1 MTTTTP
7 PALHP
12 PDRPL
17 LGILLMLGFCA
28 VAPMADAVA
37 KILGETV
44 PLMMAV
50 FARFAV
56 QAILLVPLVITG
68 GRVWRLKG
76 RMLHLVIL
84 RTALHIAGITL
95 MFSALTFLPLA
106 DAIAIAFVMPFVLL
120 LLGHLILKE
129 EVGPRR
135 LIACIV
141 GFIGTL
147 LVIQPSFAEVG
158 WPALLPVGVA
168 VVFAAFILVT
178 RLVARDTDPIGL
190 QAVSGVMASVVLLPV
205 LLIFG
210 SSDSG
215 PDQLRL
221 MIPDARDWGLLIG
234 VGVLGTMGHLL
245 MTWSLRYAPAA
256 TLAPM
261 QYLEIPFATVIG
273 WLIWRDLPDGL
284 AAIGITITIASGL
297 YIVMRERNLSRD
309 AARLAQSQP

>member
-1 MTTTTP
+1 MI
-7 PALHP
+7 HP

-56 QAILLVPLVITG
+56 QAMLLVPLVAAS
-68 GRVWRLKG
+68 GRVWRLQG
-76 RMLHLVIL
+76 RILRLVVL

-95 MFSALTFLPLA
+95 MFSALSHLPLA

-120 LLGHLILKE
+120 LLGHTILKE

-135 LIACIV
+135 LIACVV

-178 RLVARDTDPIGL
+178 RLVARETDPIGL
-190 QAVSGVMASVVLLPV
+190 QAISGVMASVVLLPV

-210 SSDSG
+210 SADSG
-215 PDQLRL
+215 PEPLRL
-221 MIPDARDWGLLIG
+221 VMPDARDWALLMG
-234 VGVLGTMGHLL
+234 VGILGTVGHLM

-261 QYLEIPFATVIG
+261 QYLEIPFATFIG

-284 AAIGITITIASGL
+284 AAIGIAITVASGL
-297 YIVMRERNLSRD
+297 YIVARERNLSRD
-309 AARLAQSQP
+309 AAQVARAAQSQP

>member
-1 MTTTTP
+1 MSTV
-7 PALHP
+7 HP
-12 PDRPL
+12 PDRPM
-17 LGILLMLGFCA
+17 LGIALMFGFCA
-28 VAPMADAVA
+28 VAPMADALA

-50 FARFAV
+50 LARFAV
-56 QAILLVPLVITG
+56 QALLLTPLVLATG
-68 GRVWRLKG
+68 RIWRLRG

-95 MFSALTFLPLA
+95 MFSALKYLPLA

-120 LLGHLILKE
+120 LLGHTILKE

-147 LVIQPSFAEVG
+147 LVIQPSFAAVG

-178 RLVARDTDPIGL
+178 RLVARDTDPVAL
-190 QAVSGVMASVVLLPV
+190 QAVSGLMASAVLLP
-205 LLIFG
+205 LLLVFG
-210 SSDSG
+210 GSG
-215 PDQLRL
+215 PEALRL
-221 MIPDARDWGLLIG
+221 VAPSPQDWALLVGVGLL
-234 VGVLGTMGHLL
+234 GTLGHLF
-245 MTWSLRYAPAA
+245 MTWSLRFAPSA

-261 QYLEIPFATVIG
+261 QYLEIPFATLIG
-273 WLIWRDLPDGL
+273 WLIWRDLPNGL
-284 AAIGITITIASGL
+284 AALGIAITVASGL
-297 YIVMRERNLSRD
+297 YIVLRERSLSK
-309 AARLAQSQP
+309 ALATPAVAPQPQP

>member
-1 MTTTTP
+1 MI
-7 PALHP
+7 HP
-12 PDRPL
+12 PDRPM

-28 VAPMADAVA
+28 VAPLADALA

-44 PLMMAV
+44 PLLMAV

-56 QAILLVPLVITG
+56 QALVLAPLVLTT
-68 GRVWRLKG
+68 GRVWRLRG
-76 RMLHLVIL
+76 RMLRLVIL

-95 MFSALTFLPLA
+95 MFSALKYLALA

-120 LLGHLILKE
+120 LLGHTILGE

-190 QAVSGVMASVVLLPV
+190 QAVSGIMASCVLLPV

-210 SSDSG
+210 GVDTG
-215 PDQLRL
+215 PAALRL
-221 MIPDARDWGLLIG
+221 VIPSGQDWALLIG
-234 VGVLGTMGHLL
+234 VGLLGTVGHLL
-245 MTWSLRYAPAA
+245 MTWSLRFAPSA

-261 QYLEIPFATVIG
+261 QYLEIPFATLIG

-284 AAIGITITIASGL
+284 AALGITVTVASGL
-297 YIVMRERNLSRD
+297 YIVLRERQLSSAS
-309 AARLAQSQP
+309 AARAVQSQP

>member
-1 MTTTTP
+1 MS
-7 PALHP
+7 AIHP
-12 PDRPL
+12 PDRPM

-28 VAPMADAVA
+28 VAPLADALA

-44 PLMMAV
+44 PLLMAV
-50 FARFAV
+50 LARFAV
-56 QAILLVPLVITG
+56 QAIVLAPLVLAT
-68 GRVWRLKG
+68 GRVWRLRG
-76 RMLHLVIL
+76 RMLRLVIL

-95 MFSALTFLPLA
+95 MFSALKYLALA

-120 LLGHLILKE
+120 LLGHTILGE

-135 LIACIV
+135 LIACVV

-190 QAVSGVMASVVLLPV
+190 QAVSGIMASCVLLPV

-210 SSDSG
+210 GIETG
-215 PDQLRL
+215 PAALRL
-221 MIPDARDWGLLIG
+221 VMPSGQDWALLIG
-234 VGVLGTMGHLL
+234 VGLLGTVGHLL
-245 MTWSLRYAPAA
+245 MTWSLRFAPSA

-261 QYLEIPFATVIG
+261 QYLEIPFATLIG

-284 AAIGITITIASGL
+284 AAIGILITVASGL
-297 YIVMRERNLSRD
+297 YIVLRERQLTRAGAKMAS
-309 AARLAQSQP
+309 AAQSQP

>member
-1 MTTTTP
+1 MTTIQP
-7 PALHP
+7 PTIHP

-56 QAILLVPLVITG
+56 QAVLLVPVVIAG
-68 GRVWRLKG
+68 GRVWRLQG
-76 RMLHLVIL
+76 RMLRLVVL

-95 MFSALTFLPLA
+95 MFSALAHLPLA

-178 RLVARDTDPIGL
+178 RLVARETDPIGL

-210 SSDSG
+210 SVDSG
-215 PDQLRL
+215 PEQLRL
-221 MIPDARDWGLLIG
+221 MLPDARDWGLLVS
-234 VGVLGTMGHLL
+234 VGILGTLGHLL
-245 MTWSLRYAPAA
+245 MTWSLRYAPAS

-261 QYLEIPFATVIG
+261 QYLEIPFATFIG

-284 AAIGITITIASGL
+284 AAIGIAITVGSGL
-297 YIVMRERNLSRD
+297 YIVARERNLSRD

>member
-1 MTTTTP
+1 MSTI
-7 PALHP
+7 HP

-28 VAPMADAVA
+28 VAPLADAVA

-56 QAILLVPLVITG
+56 QALLLVPLVVAT
-68 GRVWRLKG
+68 GRVWRLRG
-76 RMLHLVIL
+76 RILRLVVL

-95 MFSALTFLPLA
+95 MFSALKYLPLA

-120 LLGHLILKE
+120 LLGHTILGE

-141 GFIGTL
+141 GFLGTL

-178 RLVARDTDPIGL
+178 RLVARETDPIGL
-190 QAVSGVMASVVLLPV
+190 QAVSGVMASAVLLPV
-205 LLIFG
+205 LLILG
-210 SSDSG
+210 DSG
-215 PDQLRL
+215 PEAMRL
-221 MIPDARDWGLLIG
+221 MMPDGRDWALLIG
-234 VGVLGTMGHLL
+234 VGILGTLGHLL
-245 MTWSLRYAPAA
+245 MTWSLRFAPAS

-261 QYLEIPFATVIG
+261 QYLEIPFATLIG

-284 AAIGITITIASGL
+284 AAIGIAITVASGL
-297 YIVMRERNLSRD
+297 YIVMRERNLSRA

>member
-1 MTTTTP
+1 MSVI
-7 PALHP
+7 HP
-12 PDRPL
+12 PDRPM

-28 VAPMADAVA
+28 VAPLADALA

-44 PLMMAV
+44 PLLMAV

-56 QAILLVPLVITG
+56 QALVLAPLVLTT
-68 GRVWRLKG
+68 GRVWRLRG
-76 RMLHLVIL
+76 RMLRLVIL

-95 MFSALTFLPLA
+95 MFSALKYLALA

-120 LLGHLILKE
+120 LLGHTILGE

-190 QAVSGVMASVVLLPV
+190 QAVSGIMASCVLLPV

-210 SSDSG
+210 GVDTG
-215 PDQLRL
+215 PAALRL
-221 MIPDARDWGLLIG
+221 VIPSGQDWALLIG
-234 VGVLGTMGHLL
+234 VGLLGTVGHLL
-245 MTWSLRYAPAA
+245 MTWSLRFAPSA

-261 QYLEIPFATVIG
+261 QYLEIPFATLIG

-284 AAIGITITIASGL
+284 AALGITVTVASGL
-297 YIVMRERNLSRD
+297 YIVLRERQLSSAS
-309 AARLAQSQP
+309 AARAVQSQP

>member
-1 MTTTTP
+1 MN
-7 PALHP
+7 ALHP
-12 PDRPL
+12 PDRPM
-17 LGILLMLGFCA
+17 LGILLMFGFCA
-28 VAPMADAVA
+28 VAPMADALA

-44 PLMMAV
+44 PLLMAV

-56 QAILLVPLVITG
+56 QALLLVPLVLATG
-68 GRVWRLKG
+68 RIWRMRG
-76 RMLHLVIL
+76 RMLHLVVL
-84 RTALHIAGITL
+84 RTALHIAGITM

-120 LLGHLILKE
+120 LLGHTILKE

-147 LVIQPSFAEVG
+147 MVIQPSFAEVG

-178 RLVARDTDPIGL
+178 RLVARDTDPVGL

-205 LLIFG
+205 LLVFG
-210 SSDSG
+210 SSG
-215 PDQLRL
+215 PEALRL
-221 MIPDARDWGLLIG
+221 VIPTPQDWALLFGVGLL
-234 VGVLGTMGHLL
+234 GTLGHLL
-245 MTWSLRYAPAA
+245 MTWSLRFAPSA

-261 QYLEIPFATVIG
+261 QYLEIPFATLIG
-273 WLIWRDLPDGL
+273 WLIWHDLPDGL
-284 AAIGITITIASGL
+284 AAIGILITVASGL
-297 YIVMRERNLSRD
+297 YIVLRERRLSQAVAR
-309 AARLAQSQP
+309 AASAPQPQP